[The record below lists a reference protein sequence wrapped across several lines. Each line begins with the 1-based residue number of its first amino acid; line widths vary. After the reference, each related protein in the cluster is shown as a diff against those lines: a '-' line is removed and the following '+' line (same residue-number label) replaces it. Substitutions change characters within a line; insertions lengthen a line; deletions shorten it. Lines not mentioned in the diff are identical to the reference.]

1 MMKTHSTYYPH
12 LRDEAAA
19 SEAKEESP
27 FVKNMVVNL
36 VCALTVVGMVL
47 ALYVLNAKST
57 SNGMVSQS
65 NGKTDQL
72 RMVKEKTDLQDS
84 FSYKQIPLRLVQFLQ

>member
-1 MMKTHSTYYPH
+1 MKTHSTYYPH

-27 FVKNMVVNL
+27 FVKNMFVNL

-47 ALYVLNAKST
+47 ALYVLNAKSKNA
-57 SNGMVSQS
+57 NGVVSQS
-65 NGKTDQL
+65 GERTEQL

-84 FSYKQIPLRLVQFLQ
+84 FSYKMIPLRLVQFLQ